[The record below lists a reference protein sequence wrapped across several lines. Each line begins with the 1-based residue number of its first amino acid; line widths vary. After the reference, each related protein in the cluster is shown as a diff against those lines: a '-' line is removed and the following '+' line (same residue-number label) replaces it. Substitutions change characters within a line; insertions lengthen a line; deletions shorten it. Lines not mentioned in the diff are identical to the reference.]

1 MATETFII
9 DVRTRGT
16 KRSAA
21 DVRRI
26 GAAASQ
32 VRKTL
37 AFMRAALVAV
47 AAVRVFA
54 SLTAS
59 LIDFSDQM
67 LVVKA
72 VTAATATQ
80 FQMLRDQAKGLGA
93 TTRFTAGEAA
103 EGMAFLAR
111 AGLNVGEVMGA
122 IPGVLD
128 LAAAAQLDLG
138 NAADI
143 ASNLMTS
150 FGLSVG
156 DIPDIMDTL
165 VFTANN
171 ANTTVQQLADGLKL
185 FAPIAS
191 QLGVDLK
198 EASAAMAVLGDAGI
212 QASLAGTGVRRVLT
226 DLEAPTGALAKAL
239 DFMNIKFEEVRPSA
253 VGLQGALQR
262 LKDANVGASASSLLF
277 GKRGGFVAAQLLR
290 ALGPMGEFDKALQRI
305 EGTSKK
311 VAKTM
316 EEGIG
321 GALRLVR
328 SATQNLIIAFADLGG
343 EEFLN
348 EFFRG
353 LAESLRTLA
362 LNADKVVKGFKIL
375 IIAFA
380 TVKVLLFAA
389 AITRTTV
396 GLVRYTLSTVAAAAS
411 TGTLTGATKVLG
423 TALLKL
429 PFVAILTTLTL
440 LVAGF
445 SAFRDEIKLTDDST
459 VTLADT
465 FTALENTVGKTLLDA
480 INSTGFEFKSF
491 GAIVDKIATDV
502 GLGFTRLVANLS
514 GVVEAIKSIFNN
526 LPLFFK
532 DLGQII
538 QRLFFQNLERGLNK
552 LISGLNSLFRVLGSD
567 REFELFNLSS
577 LIPEATDAGISIK
590 QAFNKGFNAV
600 GTELFRAADARRATE
615 RAEAL
620 RKIEEANAKAAKV
633 RADAATAAARRE
645 KPDGGRTDI
654 AAALRG
660 GAGKAATEVQKLT
673 DALRDLEAQFFPLLA
688 VQDDEAEV
696 MKIINDARAKGITL
710 RVSEAELLKR
720 VARERIGANQTVSQA
735 QEEQKALRIELDKAN
750 ISLEE
755 FGFLSRKASI
765 AFLESQRD
773 AASGAQ
779 RAFLKFQQDST
790 DVAKATE
797 MVLTD
802 AFKGAEDAL
811 VEFVNTGKLS
821 FTDLINTMEQQLL
834 RLAAQGVFSEL
845 FGGFMGKRPQES
857 FLGSL
862 FGGGAGGGGGGEAIG
877 GLGSLFSGLFGAKNG
892 ADFQVGAGTSI
903 ASIPG
908 EDNRVVAFKAKDG
921 ERVTVEPVG
930 GGRERPIN
938 LTMNIQTP
946 DANSFRRS
954 QGQILNDAQQ
964 ALRRAGMR
972 NG

>member
-9 DVRTRGT
+9 DIRTRGT
-16 KRSAA
+16 KRSAS

-26 GAAASQ
+26 GQSATQ

-37 AFMRAALVAV
+37 AFLRNALVAV

-54 SLTAS
+54 SLTS
-59 LIDFSDQM
+59 DLVNFSDQM

-72 VTAATATQ
+72 VTAATAQ
-80 FQMLRDQAKGLGA
+80 EFVKLREVAKGLGA
-93 TTRFTAGEAA
+93 TTRFTASEAA

-111 AGLNVGEVMGA
+111 AGFDVNEVISGIPATLN
-122 IPGVLD
+122 
-128 LAAAAQLDLG
+128 LAAAAALDLG

-150 FGLSVG
+150 FGRTTAEL
-156 DIPDIMDTL
+156 PDIIDTL

-191 QLGVDLK
+191 QLGISLK
-198 EASAAMAVLGDAGI
+198 DASAAMAVLGDAGI

-226 DLEAPTGALAKAL
+226 DLEAPTGTLAKAL
-239 DFMNIKFEEVRPSA
+239 DALGIEFAEVRPSA
-253 VGLQGALQR
+253 VGLEGALKR
-262 LKDANVGASASSLLF
+262 LKDANVGASISSLLF

-290 ALGPMGEFDKALQRI
+290 ALGPMGDFRKELERI
-305 EGTSKK
+305 EGTAKK
-311 VAKTM
+311 AADEM
-316 EEGIG
+316 ESGLG

-328 SATQNLIIAFADLGG
+328 SAFQNLLISFADLGG

-348 EFFRG
+348 DFFRG

-380 TVKVLLFAA
+380 TAKVLSFGA
-389 AITRTTV
+389 AILTATARMAALTAT
-396 GLVRYTLSTVAAAAS
+396 TVAAIF
-411 TGTLTGATKVLG
+411 TTTTYTGAVKALSL
-423 TALLKL
+423 ALLRL

-440 LVAGF
+440 LIAGF
-445 SAFRDEIKLTDDST
+445 ATFQDEIKLTNDGT

-465 FTALENTVGKTLLDA
+465 FTALENTVGKTLLAA
-480 INSTGFEFKSF
+480 INSAGFGFEDF
-491 GAIVDKIATDV
+491 GDIVDRIATQA
-502 GLGFTRLVANLS
+502 GLGFTRLVANLN
-514 GVVEAIKSIFNN
+514 GVVQVIKTVFNEFPRFFGN
-526 LPLFFK
+526 L
-532 DLGQII
+532 GSEI
-538 QRLFFQNLERGLNK
+538 QRLFFQTLEDSLNG
-552 LISGLNSLFRVLGSD
+552 LISGINSLFKVLRSD
-567 REFELFNLSS
+567 RKFELFDLGT
-577 LIPEATDAGISIK
+577 LIPQATSLGVDLK
-590 QAFNKGFNAV
+590 EAFNKGFNEV
-600 GTELFRAADARRATE
+600 GVELFKAADTRRAAERGEARR
-615 RAEAL
+615 RL
-620 RKIEEANAKAAKV
+620 EEAVRAAVKA
-633 RADAATAAARRE
+633 RADAAAVTKTE
-645 KPDGGRTDI
+645 VDGGITI
-654 AAALRG
+654 EELGLG
-660 GAGKAATEVQKLT
+660 GAGKAAKEVEKLT
-673 DALRDLEAQFFPLLA
+673 EALRDLEAQFFPLLA
-688 VQDDEAEV
+688 AQDDEAEV

-720 VARERIGANQTVSQA
+720 VARERIGANQTIGQA
-735 QEEQKALRIELDKAN
+735 QEEQAALRRELDKTN

-755 FGFLSRKASI
+755 FAFLSRKSSI
-765 AFLESQRD
+765 AFLEGQRD

-790 DVAKATE
+790 DAAKSAE
-797 MVLTD
+797 MLLTN

-821 FTDLINTMEQQLL
+821 FSDLINSIERDLL
-834 RLAAQGVFSEL
+834 RLAAKGVFSEL
-845 FGGFMGKRPQES
+845 FGGFAGERPESS
-857 FLGSL
+857 FLGSV
-862 FGGGAGGGGGGEAIG
+862 FGGGAGGGGGGEAVGALG
-877 GLGSLFSGLFGAKNG
+877 GFFKNLFGAKNG
-892 ADFQVGAGTSI
+892 ADFLVGSDTSI
-903 ASIPG
+903 ANVPG

-930 GGRERPIN
+930 GNKERPIVLN
-938 LTMNIQTP
+938 FNISTP

-964 ALRRAGMR
+964 ALRRAGRR